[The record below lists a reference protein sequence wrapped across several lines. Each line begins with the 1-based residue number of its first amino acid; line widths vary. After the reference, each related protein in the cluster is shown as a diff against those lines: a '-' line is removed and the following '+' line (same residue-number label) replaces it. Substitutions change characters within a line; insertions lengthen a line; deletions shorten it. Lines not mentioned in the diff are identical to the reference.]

1 MNISTQKVRQLR
13 QEIRGRT
20 IQFRTQNP
28 VHSLSQITQ
37 ESDFD
42 NASSTIVI
50 GTQNASASLRSCM
63 PWEKPDDLRQSVL
76 STYASSIKIDPPAD
90 AQLP

>member
-50 GTQNASASLRSCM
+50 GITRCLSFFA
-63 PWEKPDDLRQSVL
+63 VL
-76 STYASSIKIDPPAD
+76 YAVGKT
-90 AQLP
+90 